1 MYTFFEPELP
11 NDTIGLPRSKI
22 TDGMK
27 SPSERKSSL
36 KLPANKSGSK
46 SSQSKTQRPSPNA
59 EKKAAVNH
67 NHGNVK
73 LPSPEKISWNVLDLK
88 KENYY
93 SCSVGRTRTNA
104 RFLLQS
110 SDDVVSFLKQLV
122 GASSGSEI

>member
-1 MYTFFEPELP
+1 MYTFFEPDLP
-11 NDTIGLPRSKI
+11 TDTIGLPRSKI

-27 SPSERKSSL
+27 SPSERRSCL
-36 KLPANKSGSK
+36 KLPPNKSGSK
-46 SSQSKTQRPSPNA
+46 SSQSKTQRPSPNP

-73 LPSPEKISWNVLDLK
+73 VPSPEKNSWNVLDLK

-104 RFLLQS
+104 RFLLPS
-110 SDDVVSFLKQLV
+110 SDDVVSFLKELA
-122 GASSGSEI
+122 GASSG